1 MPRPPHTSRRK
12 CGSVAVSRPLA
23 LALVFGVTGV
33 PAVSAAHG
41 VRLAHLART
50 LNVTDEAHLHLTTT
64 AGELLEEEGQA
75 TGALPGKIRARF
87 NVGASVSGSY
97 TFYPRSGGSITGRGS
112 AHLHSTGTYS
122 SFGGT
127 LTITHGTGRYS
138 HVHGS
143 GGFYG
148 IVNRRTNALTVQ
160 TTGRLSY

>member
-1 MPRPPHTSRRK
+1 LIALR
-12 CGSVAVSRPLA
+12 RPLA
-23 LALVFGVTGV
+23 LALVFGIIGV
-33 PAVSAAHG
+33 PAVYAARG
-41 VRLAHLART
+41 PRLAAQSART

-97 TFYPRSGGSITGRGS
+97 TFYPRGGGSITGHGS
-112 AHLHSTGTYS
+112 AHLHSTGAYS
-122 SFGGT
+122 SFSGT
-127 LTITHGTGRYS
+127 LTINHGTGRYA

-148 IVNRRTNALTVQ
+148 VVNRRTNALTVQ
-160 TTGRLSY
+160 TTGRLAY